1 MSYQQFDFS
10 GGDQVVDRV
19 YRFTTGL
26 QWEDAPRE
34 VRERVKLLLLDLCGV
49 LACGSGTPL
58 SGIIRDFAAAQFGAG
73 SARAWLPFDGREVS
87 PAGAALATG
96 MSIDS
101 IDAHDGHLLV
111 KGHIGCAALAAL
123 LAYSDDLWADD
134 LWADDLWADDLDS
147 DGGRELLAALLVGYE
162 LGARCGRALHE
173 SPDTAA
179 QYHASGSWVALAC
192 AAMGARLMGFDRE
205 TFRHALGIAEY
216 HGPRGLMLKV
226 TWHPSMLKDS
236 SGWGAM
242 AGVSAAYLARA
253 GFTGAPVILLENR
266 HLQHYWDDLGD
277 NWETLGQYVKPQPV
291 CRWAQPPVEAVA
303 ALMQRHAIDHREIE
317 AIEVE
322 TFEEACRLSVAPPRD
337 TEQAQYNI
345 AYPIAAQLLRGRV
358 GVAEVSDA
366 ALFTDADIL
375 RLMACL
381 RMRRGAE
388 YDALFP
394 AVRKAR
400 VRIRLRGGEQLDSGA
415 TAARGDPDSM
425 LDADEFRAKFDALA
439 EQRLDAPARDALAA
453 AITELD
459 QSADAWRRLRQL
471 LGGTDSRPRRLSP
484 AGPRPG
490 AAPG

>member
-1 MSYQQFDFS
+1 MSYQEFDFS
-10 GGDQVVDRV
+10 GGEDIVDQV

-26 QWEDAPRE
+26 QWEDAPQE

-49 LACGSGTPL
+49 LACGRDTPV
-58 SGIIRDFAAAQFGAG
+58 SGIIRDFAAEQFGAG
-73 SARAWLPFDGREVS
+73 TARARLPFDGREVS

-111 KGHIGCAALAAL
+111 KGHIGCGALAAL
-123 LAYSDDLWADD
+123 LAYADD
-134 LWADDLWADDLDS
+134 LGIDD
-147 DGGRELLAALLVGYE
+147 GRELLATLLVGYE
-162 LGARCGRALHE
+162 LGARFGRALHE

-179 QYHASGSWVALAC
+179 QYHSSGAWVSLVC
-192 AAMGARLMGFDRE
+192 AAMGARLMGLDRD

-216 HGPRGLMLKV
+216 HGPRALMLKV

-266 HLQHYWDDLGD
+266 HLQHYWGDLGD
-277 NWETLGQYVKPQPV
+277 NWETMGQYVKPQPV
-291 CRWAQPPVEAVA
+291 CRWAQPPVEAVT

-322 TFEEACRLSVAPPRD
+322 TFEEACRLSVEPPRD
-337 TEQAQYNI
+337 TEQAQYNV
-345 AYPIAAQLLRGRV
+345 AYPLAAQLLRGRV

-366 ALFTDADIL
+366 ALFADADIL
-375 RLMACL
+375 RLMACVE
-381 RMRRGAE
+381 MRRGAAF
-388 YDALFP
+388 DALFP
-394 AVRKAR
+394 AVRQAR
-400 VRIRLRGGEQLDSGA
+400 VRIRLRGGEELDSGA

-425 LDADEFRAKFDALA
+425 LDAAQFRAKFDALA
-439 EQRLDAPARDALAA
+439 ERRLDAAARDAVAA
-453 AITELD
+453 AVATLD
-459 QSADAWRRLRQL
+459 GTAGAWQRLRQL
-471 LGGTDSRPRRLSP
+471 LGAPESP
-484 AGPRPG
+484 
-490 AAPG
+490 